1 MKISSCDFSAFFL
14 PSKRDVLLA
23 AAWLTLTLLSC
34 KTSQLEASDWPQ
46 FRGPDGQG
54 HALTDGLPLRWSET
68 ENVVWKVPVPGLG
81 WSSPVIFE
89 NQIWLTSSDEAGRSL
104 SALCYDKLTGA
115 QLHQVEVLTTE
126 TPGPHHPQNGF
137 ASPTPVLDDERVYVH
152 FGPRGT
158 ACLNREGKI
167 LWKNA
172 DYQYEAFQ
180 GAASSPILH
189 GDLLILTCDGT
200 DDQFLVALDKR
211 TGEEVWK
218 TQRQHLE
225 EAASRFPAESI
236 MSKIAKMAYST
247 PLIQTINGVDQ
258 LVSSGADHVAA
269 YDVST
274 GKELWWMPYVGF
286 SQVARPSYGNGLFY
300 IVGSVA
306 QDQFCVFAVQPGT
319 GQLTSNQLIWQRSK
333 GVAHVPSP
341 ILVDKRLYIMDNSG
355 VAACL
360 DALTGEEIWK
370 ERIGGNFDASPI
382 EAGGQIYYVSRD
394 GVTTVLDAGPDFK
407 VRSTNELEGTFKA
420 SPAVSSGAIF
430 LRSDTHL
437 YRLES
442 RD

>member
-1 MKISSCDFSAFFL
+1 M
-14 PSKRDVLLA
+14 LLCQA
-23 AAWLTLTLLSC
+23 PRLQAL
-34 KTSQLEASDWPQ
+34 DWPQ

-54 HALTDGLPLRWSET
+54 HAESNQLHLSWSET
-68 ENVVWKVPVPGLG
+68 ENVVWKVPVPGQG
-81 WSSPVIFE
+81 WSSPVIAG

-104 SALCYDKLTGA
+104 SALCYDRQNGE

-158 ACLNREGKI
+158 ACLSRDGKI
-167 LWKNA
+167 LWKNT

-189 GDLLILTCDGT
+189 GDLLFLTCYGT
-200 DDQFLVALDKR
+200 DNKFLVAFNKR

-247 PLIQTINGVDQ
+247 PLIQPINGIDQ
-258 LVSSGADHVAA
+258 LISSGADHVAA
-269 YDVST
+269 YDVAS
-274 GKELWWMPYVGF
+274 GKELWWMPYIGF

-300 IVGSVA
+300 VVGSIA

-319 GQLTSNQLIWQRSK
+319 GKLTEDQLIWQRSK

-341 ILVDKRLYIMDNSG
+341 MLVDQQLYIMDNSG

-382 EAGGQIYYVSRD
+382 EAGGHVYYVSRD
-394 GVTTVLDAGPDFK
+394 GVTTVLDSGRAFK
-407 VRSTNELEGTFKA
+407 VLSTNELEGTFKA
-420 SPAVSSGAIF
+420 SPAVSGEAIF

-437 YRLES
+437 YRLEQQT
-442 RD
+442 R